1 MSNGDAVQMILEGAG
16 RQPMPTKSEQLHL
29 ARLVQQ
35 GLAPDATPKQR
46 RAGDRARQRL
56 VAGNAR
62 LAVSIARKYRG
73 RIPDDSV
80 LSFEDLIQEGL
91 IGLDTAAR
99 KFDPARGF
107 SFSTYATWWIQQA
120 CGRALQVQARTIR
133 LPTSALDVARR
144 WRHKLPE
151 QTLEQFADQWGYKP
165 AHVVWVLQQVAMT
178 SATSLD
184 QRAIGHDDGAM
195 LGDLI
200 AADDVDPLEHFD
212 HQLAVE
218 QLEAV
223 LPADLAL
230 VEQHELL
237 NQKVK
242 HLAQEQGVS
251 VSTVQMRLRAA
262 RLRLAYA
269 AGHEIRSLV
278 A

>member
-1 MSNGDAVQMILEGAG
+1 MSSCDAVQMILEGAG

-62 LAVSIARKYRG
+62 LVISIARRYRA
-73 RIPDDSV
+73 RIPNGSA
-80 LSFEDLIQEGL
+80 LGFEDLIQEGML
-91 IGLDTAAR
+91 GLDTAAR

-107 SFSTYATWWIQQA
+107 SFSTYATWWVMQA
-120 CGRALQVQARTIR
+120 CGRALHVYSRTIR
-133 LPTSALDVARR
+133 LPTSAHDICRR
-144 WRHKLPE
+144 WRHKPPE
-151 QTLEQFADQWGYKP
+151 QTLEQFAEQWNYKP
-165 AHVVWVLQQVAMT
+165 EHVAWMLQQAAMT
-178 SATSLD
+178 NATTLD
-184 QRAIGHDDGAM
+184 QHATGHDDGAT

-200 AADDVDPLEHFD
+200 AADRVDPLEHFD

-223 LPADLAL
+223 LPADL
-230 VEQHELL
+230 ELL
-237 NQKVK
+237 EKQVVLGVK
-242 HLAQEQGVS
+242 TMTLAAEEGVGRS
-251 VSTVQMRLRAA
+251 ALSHRIGVAKA
-262 RLRLAYA
+262 RLA
-269 AGHEIRSLV
+269 AVGASFQELV